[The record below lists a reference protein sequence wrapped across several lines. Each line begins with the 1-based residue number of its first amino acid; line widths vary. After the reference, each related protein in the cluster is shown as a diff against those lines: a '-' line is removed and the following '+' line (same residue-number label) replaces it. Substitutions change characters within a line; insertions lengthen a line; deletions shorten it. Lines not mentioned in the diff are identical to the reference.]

1 MKRLLRVGRVRWIT
15 FPRFEHGSLESAS
28 EGKTQFPSHVAQT
41 IHRVEMTRRSSS
53 IGFRVRRYVGIL
65 FLQIRCD
72 FRELCKSGLEVFDLG
87 SARAS
92 RAGNSERF
100 RELRTLLEP
109 LHFPILASQRFRVS
123 ASQGGED

>member
-72 FRELCKSGLEVFDLG
+72 FCELCKSGLEVFDLG

-92 RAGNSERF
+92 RAGKGASP
-100 RELRTLLEP
+100 LRTLLEP

>member
-1 MKRLLRVGRVRWIT
+1 
-15 FPRFEHGSLESAS
+15 LESAS

-92 RAGNSERF
+92 RAGKGASP
-100 RELRTLLEP
+100 LRTLLEP